1 MSDAA
6 PYRIFGIELSPY
18 SVKVRSYFR
27 YKGIPHTWVVR
38 GASQMDEFRRYAKL
52 PLVPLVVGA
61 DGSSLQDSTPILER
75 MEDRYPEPGIHP
87 PDPVAAFVS
96 ALIEEYADEWG
107 NKPMF
112 HFRWT
117 YEADQQSAAERI
129 ARANV
134 PDAPAAQLGA
144 LSGAIRERMVP
155 RLSFVGSSD
164 ATRDTIEGSFR
175 RQAEILEAH
184 LARRPYLFGARPAF
198 ADFGAYAQ
206 LYQCWSDPTPGA
218 WLRTEAPRVVD
229 WIQRMLAPKA
239 EGPFEPWSALEP
251 TLVPLL
257 REEVA
262 GLLPALVGCE
272 RPRARRRRSGV
283 RSRARRPAVPPAGAE
298 VPRALARRAARAVRR
313 GRGRRRARRAAR
325 AHRVSP
331 VARCDLSW

>member
-1 MSDAA
+1 MADAA

-52 PLVPLVVGA
+52 PLIPLVVGA
-61 DGSSLQDSTPILER
+61 DGASLQDSTPILEHL
-75 MEDRYPEPGIHP
+75 EAAYPEPGIHP

-112 HFRWT
+112 HYRWT

-129 ARANV
+129 ARANA

-155 RLSFVGSSD
+155 RLSFVGSSA
-164 ATRDTIEGSFR
+164 ATRDTIETSFR
-175 RQAEILEAH
+175 RQARILEAH

-218 WLRTEAPRVVD
+218 WLRAETPRVVA
-229 WIQRMLAPKA
+229 WIERMLAPKA

-251 TLVPLL
+251 TLAPLL
-257 REEVA
+257 RDEVA
-262 GLLPALVGCE
+262 GCFLPWSDAN
-272 RPRARRRRSGV
+272 A
-283 RSRARRPAVPPAGAE
+283 
-298 VPRALARRAARAVRR
+298 RALAAGAAEFDLELE
-313 GRGRRRARRAAR
+313 GRPFRQQVQKYHARSLAAIRARYASAADAGTLDALLER
-325 AHRVSP
+325 TGCRRWLAS
-331 VARCDLSW
+331 